1 MKDLFVPDFSRLRR
15 VLLREGEP
23 DRVPFYELFADAEIM
38 AAVLGRPIRTM
49 RDRVDY
55 HVKLGYDYLT
65 VWVQNMAFPTQGQGS
80 TADTAALAHETRTFN
95 LAGQGVIRSWA
106 DYERYPWP
114 DPAGAGYREIEEAA
128 ALMPAE
134 MKSIVLTGHVL
145 EMPMA
150 LMGYEGL
157 SLAIYDQPD
166 LVEAVFQRVGETYL
180 RIYSDLVGMDA
191 VGAVLISDDLA
202 FKTQT
207 LMPPDF
213 LKQYVFPWYRRYVE
227 ICHAKGVPVILHSCG
242 NLTAV
247 MEDLI
252 ATGIDAKHSYEDQ
265 IMPVEEMKRRHGD
278 SWAVL
283 GGLDMDFLCRATPAE
298 VRARTRRILEACM
311 PGGGYALGTGN
322 TVANYIPVENYLA
335 MLEEGRE
342 TGIYA

>member
-23 DRVPFYELFADAEIM
+23 DRVPFYELFADPEIIS
-38 AAVLGRPIRTM
+38 AILGRPAASV
-49 RDRVDY
+49 RDRIEFQA
-55 HVKLGYDYLT
+55 KLGYDYVT
-65 VWVQNMAFPTQGQGS
+65 VWPRNLDFPTAGQGS
-80 TADTAALAHETRTFN
+80 VRDTASLAHDRRTFN
-95 LAGQGVIRSWA
+95 LAGQGVFRDWA
-106 DYERYPWP
+106 DFERYPWP
-114 DPAGAGYREIEEAA
+114 DPARADYREIEEAA
-128 ALMPAE
+128 SLMPE
-134 MKSIVLTGHVL
+134 GMKAIVLTGHVL

-157 SLAIYDQPD
+157 SYAVYDEPD
-166 LVEAVFQRVGETYL
+166 LVAAVFERVGRIFEAVYL
-180 RIYSDLVGMDA
+180 DLAEMA
-191 VGAVLISDDLA
+191 TIGAVLISDDLA

-213 LKQYVFPWYRRYVE
+213 LRHQVFPWYRRYVE

-247 MEDLI
+247 MDDLI

-265 IMPVEEMKRRHGD
+265 IMPVEEMKRRHGN

-311 PGGGYALGTGN
+311 PDGGYALGTGN
-322 TVANYIPVENYLA
+322 TVANYIPDRKSTRLNSSHH
-335 MLEEGRE
+335 
-342 TGIYA
+342 